1 MISYYEL
8 LGLIKENKAPERILA
23 NLCSAGSK
31 IYIIERDGYDF
42 NYYRIEDTKQEDENY
57 QFYLSECFLE
67 SDMFEKK
74 IKILDDFKEIEP
86 LNLEIDDL
94 VNNKDI
100 RTIDYLFEGTINQ
113 LIKNQKK
120 ILEEI
125 KKYE

>member
-8 LGLIKENKAPERILA
+8 LGLIKEDKMPKRIA
-23 NLCSAGSK
+23 VNLCNDK
-31 IYIIERDGYDF
+31 FKNYIIERDGYDF

-57 QFYLSECFLE
+57 QYYLSECFLE
-67 SDMFEKK
+67 SDMFRKT
-74 IKILDDFKEIEP
+74 IKILDEFKDIEL
-86 LNLEIDDL
+86 LNLEFDDL

-100 RTIDYLFEGTINQ
+100 RPIDYLFEGTINQ